1 MERSSGMGRHAKG
14 APDLSFPKGKAFRV
28 GIGLMIAS
36 FGFLV
41 FYIVLPFLPV
51 SSATMWRILL
61 GGLIA
66 NWGMFFVGTL
76 LAGRDGYP
84 YLKHLVRKLFHKR

>member
-1 MERSSGMGRHAKG
+1 MGQREKG
-14 APDLSFPKGKAFRV
+14 APDLTFPKGKAFWI
-28 GIGLMIAS
+28 GIGLMITS
-36 FGFLV
+36 FGFLI
-41 FYIVLPFLPV
+41 FYMVVPFLPV
-51 SSATMWRILL
+51 SSATMWGMLL

-84 YLKHLVRKLFHKR
+84 YLKQLIQKLFRKW